1 VTTIVPPSLIFPR
14 SDDRPFRSDGDL
26 YFEVARLQGR
36 LRVLSLAHE
45 HAAEAW
51 IELASALTLRLEL
64 LEHRLAQ
71 LEKARGCDAR
81 ALEAAERE
89 L

>member
-1 VTTIVPPSLIFPR
+1 MTTLIFPIN
-14 SDDRPFRSDGDL
+14 DDRPARNAPVRSDGDL
-26 YFEVARLQGR
+26 YFEIAKLQGR
-36 LRVLSLAHE
+36 LRVLALAHE

-71 LEKARGCDAR
+71 LEKPRGVMD
-81 ALEAAERE
+81 AAE
-89 L
+89 